1 MNKVRKSRSDG
12 RASSRNRRH
21 DALRLGMMAV
31 LLAFPSV
38 LFLDGSNAANASHV
52 QKAAE
57 QRNIAVESFQ
67 VLELPINITN
77 VSLMETDKGYLL
89 KCSLANSSDNE
100 ILGLRYLLLLVDS
113 NNVVRTAVARSEG
126 FKLAGYA
133 IKSVT
138 FRNPLKLKL
147 KRGVRLELMLE
158 QVVGYESI
166 WEVLKARQTLE
177 AYSSGD
183 YSMMPQVL
191 RVSNQVDVPLLPL
204 RAPRIIY

>member
-1 MNKVRKSRSDG
+1 
-12 RASSRNRRH
+12 
-21 DALRLGMMAV
+21 MAV
-31 LLAFPSV
+31 LLAFPAV
-38 LFLDGSNAANASHV
+38 LFLDGSDATDASNLQTV
-52 QKAAE
+52 PE

-67 VLELPINITN
+67 VLELPVNITN
-77 VSLMETDKGYLL
+77 VSLLETDKGYLL
-89 KCSLANSSDNE
+89 KCSLTNSSDSE

-113 NNVVRTAVARSEG
+113 NNVVRSAIARSEG

-133 IKSVT
+133 IKNLT

-147 KRGVRLELMLE
+147 KRGARLELMLE

-166 WEVLKARQTLE
+166 WDVLKARQALE

-191 RVSNQVDVPLLPL
+191 RSSNQVDAPL
-204 RAPRIIY
+204 RAPRTIY

>member
-1 MNKVRKSRSDG
+1 
-12 RASSRNRRH
+12 
-21 DALRLGMMAV
+21 MMAV
-31 LLAFPSV
+31 LLAFPAV
-38 LFLDGSNAANASHV
+38 LFLNGSDAAGASNP
-52 QKAAE
+52 QTAAE

-67 VLELPINITN
+67 VLELPVNITN
-77 VSLMETDKGYLL
+77 VSLVETDKGYLL
-89 KCSLANSSDNE
+89 KCSLANSSDSE

-113 NNVVRTAVARSEG
+113 NNVVRSAIARSEG

-133 IKSVT
+133 IKNLT

-147 KRGVRLELMLE
+147 KSGARLELMLE

-166 WEVLKARQTLE
+166 WDVLKARQALE

-191 RVSNQVDVPLLPL
+191 HSSNQVDAPLLPL

>member
-1 MNKVRKSRSDG
+1 MKREQDRRSNG
-12 RASSRNRRH
+12 PARSRNCWH
-21 DALRLGMMAV
+21 GGLRLGIMAV
-31 LLAFPSV
+31 LLAFPAV
-38 LFLDGSNAANASHV
+38 LFLDGSDAADASNL
-52 QKAAE
+52 QTAPE

-67 VLELPINITN
+67 VLELPVNITN
-77 VSLMETDKGYLL
+77 VSLLETDKGYLL
-89 KCSLANSSDNE
+89 KCSLANSSDSE

-113 NNVVRTAVARSEG
+113 NNVVRSAIARSEG

-133 IKSVT
+133 IKNLT

-147 KRGVRLELMLE
+147 KRGARLELMLE

-166 WEVLKARQTLE
+166 WDVLKARQALE

-191 RVSNQVDVPLLPL
+191 RSSNQVDAPL
-204 RAPRIIY
+204 RTPRTIY

>member
-1 MNKVRKSRSDG
+1 
-12 RASSRNRRH
+12 
-21 DALRLGMMAV
+21 MMAV
-31 LLAFPSV
+31 LLASPAV
-38 LFLDGSNAANASHV
+38 LFLDGSVAAGASNV
-52 QKAAE
+52 QTAAE

-67 VLELPINITN
+67 VLELPVNITH
-77 VSLMETDKGYLL
+77 VSLLETDKGYLL
-89 KCSLANSSDNE
+89 KCSLANSSDTE

-126 FKLAGYA
+126 FKLAAYA
-133 IKSVT
+133 IKSLT

-147 KRGVRLELMLE
+147 KRGARLELMLE
-158 QVVGYESI
+158 QVFGYESI
-166 WEVLKARQTLE
+166 WEVLKARQALE